1 MSTYQLNI
9 NINAA
14 DLSAIYAAKES
25 IVLIKSVKGEE
36 PYAWLSFLPFEGNA
50 VTWNDDYSIYAASQG
65 DSSGV
70 VINSFTEVAALPT
83 QNYNFLNDG
92 TFSQPNPVPI
102 GANSYQITNQ
112 NTSLPNLSF
121 GLVQAANVNG
131 TVFNNNPI
139 NAQFVPQNQFA
150 IFKPTNQITIFLAS
164 NISAGMFVDAD
175 TESGVISQ
183 STILIFENGV
193 NAITVT
199 YDNTKGGFVQNS

>member
-14 DLSAIYAAKES
+14 DLSAVYAAKES

-36 PYAWLSFLPFEGNA
+36 PYAWVSFLPFEGNA
-50 VTWNDDYSIYAASQG
+50 VTWSDEYSIYATSQA

-70 VINSFTEVAALPT
+70 VITSFTEQAALPA
-83 QNYNFLNDG
+83 QNYNFSNDG
-92 TFSQPNPVPI
+92 TFSQPNAVPI

-112 NTSLPNLSF
+112 NTSVPNLSF
-121 GLVQAANVNG
+121 GLLQAANVNG
-131 TVFNNNPI
+131 TVISSNPI

-150 IFKPTNQITIFLAS
+150 IFKPTNQVTIFLAS

-175 TESGVISQ
+175 TESGVLSQ
-183 STILIFENGV
+183 FTTITFENGV
-193 NAITVT
+193 NEITVT